1 MNIHFFRQNEPPSPH
16 DIRKKKVFQY
26 KLSVILVKNRC
37 LWQKQKYSY
46 NLEFRAK
53 DARLIQ
59 LKEILF

>member
-1 MNIHFFRQNEPPSPH
+1 MNPPPH
-16 DIRKKKVFQY
+16 MILEKKVFQY